1 MRLVLSLLFLTFA
14 LSPLSSAQ
22 LSFTYDS
29 AVPQEVAEGVQQAL
43 EEALVERLSEEG
55 LLNAVL
61 EGNEQGGEYT
71 LSLSYG
77 GERHL
82 SYTLLGGEAESFQKR
97 LATALNYDGLSL
109 FESLPPPGSDLLHW
123 SWIWGGQG

>member
-61 EGNEQGGEYT
+61 EGNEQGEYT
-71 LSLSYG
+71 LSLSY

-82 SYTLLGGEAESFQKR
+82 SYTLLGEAESFQKR

-123 SWIWGGQG
+123 SWIWGQG